1 MPAAC
6 RALEPR
12 PTKEVE
18 NEDDDEDEDDDDSSW
33 AQTALSLSA
42 FLTRK
47 ILDHRAGG
55 DSVAFEPTL
64 VDQKGVGDRV
74 GEAWYRGLVVG
85 LHGPDLDDFAV
96 RLNKRD

>member
-18 NEDDDEDEDDDDSSW
+18 NEDEDDSSW

-42 FLTRK
+42 FLTR
-47 ILDHRAGG
+47 
-55 DSVAFEPTL
+55 
-64 VDQKGVGDRV
+64 
-74 GEAWYRGLVVG
+74 
-85 LHGPDLDDFAV
+85 
-96 RLNKRD
+96 